1 MDAIVV
7 NNLTKRFGKFTAVEQ
22 ISFKVRQGE
31 IFGFLGA
38 NGAGKST
45 TIRMLIGILEPT
57 SGDAFVG
64 GYSIKNE
71 PDLVKKNIGYMSQKF
86 SLYNDLTVSENIRF
100 FAGIYGLNGKRYEER
115 KKWVLKVADLENME
129 NVMTG
134 SLPGGIKQRLAL
146 GTAVIHEPK
155 IVFLDEPT
163 SGVDPISRRNFW
175 DLINDLSGGGTT
187 VLVTTHYLDEA
198 EFCNDIILINSGKLI
213 AQGNSEELKSN
224 YIKNPILEIESDR
237 VIESLEILEKEKWV
251 GETSIFGNYIHV
263 ILNDSSISEKHIY
276 ELLRDKNDIA
286 VKRVERIS
294 PTLEDVFI
302 HLIEKDNKLNV
313 Q

>member
-86 SLYNDLTVSENIRF
+86 SLYNDLTPVENINF
-100 FAGIYGLNGKRYEER
+100 YASIYGVPRSQR
-115 KKWVLKVADLENME
+115 KDRIRELIKMADLESHQ
-129 NVMTG
+129 TQ
-134 SLPGGIKQRLAL
+134 L
-146 GTAVIHEPK
+146 T
-155 IVFLDEPT
+155 
-163 SGVDPISRRNFW
+163 RN
-175 DLINDLSGGGTT
+175 LSGAWRQRRTGPWARTPST
-187 VLVTTHYLDEA
+187 WA
-198 EFCNDIILINSGKLI
+198 
-213 AQGNSEELKSN
+213 
-224 YIKNPILEIESDR
+224 
-237 VIESLEILEKEKWV
+237 
-251 GETSIFGNYIHV
+251 
-263 ILNDSSISEKHIY
+263 
-276 ELLRDKNDIA
+276 
-286 VKRVERIS
+286 
-294 PTLEDVFI
+294 
-302 HLIEKDNKLNV
+302 
-313 Q
+313 

>member
-22 ISFKVRQGE
+22 ISFNVRQGE

-100 FAGIYGLNGKRYEER
+100 FAGIYGLDGKRYEER

-213 AQGNSEELKSN
+213 AQGNSKELKSN

-276 ELLRDKNDIA
+276 ELLRDKNGIF
-286 VKRVERIS
+286 VKRVERIT